1 MFLTHED
8 WRIQDACADRLA
20 KPFHPWNCTIATS
33 AEPIFLIALSSNLS
47 AEEFRFAFVAGVEK
61 FLELAATPGS
71 RVESVSHLSL
81 FGHGAAPCLEQVV
94 ELRRITP
101 RWLPA
106 QHRYMRVDGRWDAL
120 EPWPVD
126 EILPLDKQ
134 TVVFSLLNEDCY

>member
-8 WRIQDACADRLA
+8 WRIQDACADQLA
-20 KPFHPWNCTIATS
+20 RPFHPWNCTTATS
-33 AEPIFLIALSSNLS
+33 AEPIFLIALSLNRSS
-47 AEEFRFAFVAGVEK
+47 EEFRYAFVAGVEK
-61 FLELAATPGS
+61 FLELATAPGS

-81 FGHGAAPCLEQVV
+81 FGHGGTPRLEPLV

-106 QHRYMRVDGRWDAL
+106 QHRYMRVDGRWNAL

-126 EILPLDKQ
+126 EVLPFDKQ

>member
-1 MFLTHED
+1 MFLTHDD

-20 KPFHPWNCTIATS
+20 RPFHPWSCTTATS
-33 AEPIFLIALSSNLS
+33 AEPIFLIALSSNFS
-47 AEEFRFAFVAGVEK
+47 EEFRFVFVAGVEK
-61 FLELAATPGS
+61 FLELAAAPGS

-81 FGHGAAPCLEQVV
+81 LGHGGPPRLEPLV
-94 ELRRITP
+94 ELRRVTP

-106 QHRYMRVDGRWDAL
+106 QHRYMRVDRRWNAL
-120 EPWPVD
+120 EPWPAD